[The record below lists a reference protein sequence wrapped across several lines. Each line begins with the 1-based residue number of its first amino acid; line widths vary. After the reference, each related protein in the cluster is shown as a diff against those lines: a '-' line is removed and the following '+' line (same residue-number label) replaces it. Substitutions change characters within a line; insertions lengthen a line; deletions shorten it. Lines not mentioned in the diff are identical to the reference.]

1 VKEMNSKKTQRM
13 IALIIVGV
21 LIAAMVIPAIVA
33 VM

>member
-1 VKEMNSKKTQRM
+1 MNSKKTQRM
-13 IALIIVGV
+13 IAIIIVGV

>member
-1 VKEMNSKKTQRM
+1 MNSKKTQRM